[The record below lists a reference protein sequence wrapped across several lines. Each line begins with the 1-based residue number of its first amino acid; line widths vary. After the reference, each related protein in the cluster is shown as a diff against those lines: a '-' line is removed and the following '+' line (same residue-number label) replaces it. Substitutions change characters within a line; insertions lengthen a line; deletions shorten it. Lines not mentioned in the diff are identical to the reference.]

1 VLSAESAAGRDDEV
15 ERPSWLGRLLRILL
29 RALLFAFLF
38 GFTIG
43 TLIRCSLE
51 RAAGPPLQYL
61 G

>member
-1 VLSAESAAGRDDEV
+1 MARSAIGSDGEAAP
-15 ERPSWLGRLLRILL
+15 PSWLGRLARVLF